1 MAHGAG
7 GSLAGLDHVR
17 DRLERWRKRPGRG
30 RGIPEEIWT
39 AAAGLARQHGVSYI
53 ARSLG
58 LSFDRLKSRLA
69 AGAETGEPGSAPP
82 GFVEL
87 GRPGS
92 VAAAGCEI
100 ELAAADGARMTV
112 RMAAPVPAMLA
123 ALADALWS
131 RRG

>member
-1 MAHGAG
+1 MGQDTR
-7 GSLAGLDHVR
+7 GSVAGLDHVR
-17 DRLERWRKRPGRG
+17 DRLERWRRTPGRG

-39 AAAGLARQHGVSYI
+39 AAVGLARQHGVSYI

-58 LSFDRLKSRLA
+58 LSFDRLKSRL
-69 AGAETGEPGSAPP
+69 GAETTDIESVASSP

-87 GRPGS
+87 GLNGS
-92 VAAAGCEI
+92 VATAGCEI

-112 RMAAPVPAMLA
+112 RMAGLVPSALA
-123 ALADALWS
+123 TLADALWS